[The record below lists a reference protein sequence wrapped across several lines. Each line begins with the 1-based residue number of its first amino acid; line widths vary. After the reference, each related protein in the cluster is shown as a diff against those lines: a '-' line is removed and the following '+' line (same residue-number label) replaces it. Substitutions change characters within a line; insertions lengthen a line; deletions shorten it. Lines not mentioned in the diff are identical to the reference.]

1 MQLEKFAIPLTIT
14 ASVIAIAVFL
24 RNGTPAA
31 TVGTLPVPATIP
43 TFAKIP
49 AITYNVAT
57 PPPAPVFPGSSY
69 IPFVP
74 PNGLVT
80 NNWFGAPFSASE
92 ASSANPNSA
101 GNCGCDSG
109 CGGSGGRFTS
119 GKITPYFN
127 TVVQSSEL

>member
-31 TVGTLPVPATIP
+31 TVGVLPSPATIP
-43 TFAKIP
+43 SFARVP

-57 PPPAPVFPGSSY
+57 PPPAPVYPGSSY

-74 PNGLVT
+74 PNGLIT
-80 NNWFGAPFSASE
+80 NNWFGAPFS
-92 ASSANPNSA
+92 SADVSDNSQN
-101 GNCGCDSG
+101 GCGCG
-109 CGGSGGRFTS
+109 CGSNS
-119 GKITPYFN
+119 CDASHMGKITPYFN